1 MGRLKSMPSRLGA
14 LPPRVAAMPKV
25 ADSFYQ
31 SPEWK
36 DYRARHRAWTIQRQG
51 GVWCIICGSTH
62 RLILDHREERKDGG
76 ADLPPFDQM
85 DWYCAGHHNAKTAA
99 ARARR
104 ARGGRG

>member
-31 SPEWK
+31 SVEWK

-51 GVWCIICGSTH
+51 GVWCLICGSTH
-62 RLILDHREERKDGG
+62 RLILDHREERKDG
-76 ADLPPFDQM
+76 DQ
-85 DWYCAGHHNAKTAA
+85 NS
-99 ARARR
+99 
-104 ARGGRG
+104 GGQHVCEVLELVVVCVDDY